1 VSRPL
6 QIYLD
11 HHATT
16 PIDPRVLEAMMPYLG
31 ERFGNAASREHDP
44 GREAAKAVETAREQ
58 VAALIGADER
68 EIVFTSGA
76 TESDN
81 LAIKG
86 LVEFH
91 RAKRD
96 HVVTVVTEHPAVLD
110 SCRALERA
118 DRAGVFF
125 LKVRADGLI
134 DLDELRSAL
143 SDRTLLVSVMFA
155 NNEIGVI
162 QDIPAIGALCRERG
176 VFFHSDAAQAAGK
189 VPVDVAAMSIDLLS
203 LSAHKVYGPKG
214 VGALYVRRRNPRV
227 RLAPLL
233 DGGGHEGGLRSG
245 TLNVPGIVGFG
256 AACEI
261 ARKEMA
267 GEAARLGKLRD
278 RLWEGLRSQLDHL
291 TLNGHP
297 ERRLP
302 GNLNVSFRFVESESL
317 ILALEGI
324 AVSSGAACTTAKV
337 EPSHVLKALGLPE
350 DLARASVRF
359 GLGRTTT
366 EGEIDLV
373 IERVVAAVRRLR
385 RMSPLYPG
393 TGR

>member
-1 VSRPL
+1 VSQSKR
-6 QIYLD
+6 IYLD

-16 PIDPRVLEAMMPYLG
+16 PIDPRVL
-31 ERFGNAASREHDP
+31 DP
-44 GREAAKAVETAREQ
+44 GREAAKAVETARGQIAE
-58 VAALIGADER
+58 LLGADER

-86 LVEFH
+86 IVEFH
-91 RAKRD
+91 RDKRD

-110 SCRALERA
+110 SCLALERA
-118 DRAGVFF
+118 GRGTVTF
-125 LKVRADGLI
+125 LKVGADGLVN
-134 DLDELRSAL
+134 LDELRAAIT
-143 SDRTLLVSVMFA
+143 DRTLLVSVMFA

-162 QDIPAIGALCRERG
+162 QDIPAIGALSRERE

-189 VPVDVAAMSIDLLS
+189 VPVDVESLLIDLLS
-203 LSAHKVYGPKG
+203 LSAHKIYGPKG
-214 VGALYVRRRNPRV
+214 VGALYVRKRKPRV
-227 RLAPLL
+227 RLSPIL

-256 AACEI
+256 AACEV
-261 ARKEMA
+261 AHKEMA
-267 GEAARLGKLRD
+267 DEAARIGKLRD
-278 RLWEGLRSQLDHL
+278 RLWEGLRRDLDHL

-297 ERRLP
+297 DRRLP
-302 GNLNVSFRFVESESL
+302 GNLNVGFKFVESESL
-317 ILALEGI
+317 ILSLGDI

-350 DLARASVRF
+350 DVARASVRF

-366 EGEIDLV
+366 EQEIDVV
-373 IERVVAAVRRLR
+373 IQRVVDAVRRLR
-385 RMSPLYPG
+385 KMSPLYPG
-393 TGR
+393 